1 MSDTVRPNPLMRAIA
16 TARMATME
24 SPPRD
29 QEVVI
34 RSQLIR
40 VELKKVCP
48 DLSKIIDT
56 VTTFRPTHAVLT
68 PSFMRSLDPKDLP
81 SLRALMLGGEPTQ
94 PSEIAAWSP
103 YMKLMI
109 GYGPAECGVT
119 HLRYY
124 SESPNDPYNSVG
136 FPTGGAAWLV
146 VPEDPE
152 KLLPIGA
159 VGELLLE
166 GSFVGPG
173 YMHDATKTQEAF
185 IAEPGYVRKL
195 RRGPSRVYR
204 TGDLMRYN
212 VDGSLSFVGRMDS
225 QVKIR
230 GQRIELADV
239 ETHLAKCFS
248 SPVQVVVELVS
259 PEGHGAPFL
268 AAFIYVPVESHQDT
282 IPDAGATI
290 ASCNAFYQPERGFDE
305 RATKALALLRDW
317 LPRFMIPS
325 MMINLAHM
333 PQTSSGKVDR
343 KYLRKTLAELP
354 DEELKQFRATIEK
367 KLSEQP
373 PRWKTRFRDSAPQP
387 CRSHATSAMYMVAE
401 ARKDGVAISV
411 ADILDNPRL
420 SKLAGHVAPHNG
432 SFASNSKPYSS
443 AAIKPF
449 ALVNDGARAEATREL
464 VQLQIVKQESQIAD
478 ILPVTESQQ
487 FFLTRWTPFFACYF
501 LTGFVDGRRL
511 RRACQAVVSAHSI
524 LRTAFIQTH
533 HGLLQAVLQ
542 DVDLPFYQTTTV
554 EDLLTYCD
562 SIWQSDSEISST
574 VNAAPLRFELV
585 SRSATE
591 HAFILRV
598 SHAQYDGLSLPTLM
612 AALAEAYTGD
622 APEAIM
628 NFASYMHLRSS
639 QDHTATFDFWRQ
651 YLLNSSVRPL
661 DISTNTPPLSPSN
674 VSNSSRITAGQSI
687 PMPSLPAGLTV
698 ASLVKAAAA
707 WLFTR
712 HTRQHDIVL
721 GQTVS
726 GRSMPI
732 AGIEK
737 MLGGVLSIF
746 CSTFRSNESATFA
759 HDYVDLADIVHTST
773 DWSQDSSIPCIIQHQ
788 NVARASTLSLPDV
801 ECTSSGWAYFIPQSG
816 MWILSSPQ
824 DSKLQVML
832 CASEESMSLE
842 AARSWVKNLA
852 TAITIFASQPD
863 ILLDDLHVGED
874 NF

>member
-1 MSDTVRPNPLMRAIA
+1 MENKIQRFCA
-16 TARMATME
+16 TALQI
-24 SPPRD
+24 PCD
-29 QEVVI
+29 EVG
-34 RSQLIR
+34 L
-40 VELKKVCP
+40 
-48 DLSKIIDT
+48 DD
-56 VTTFRPTHAVLT
+56 
-68 PSFMRSLDPKDLP
+68 SFLQ
-81 SLRALMLGGEPTQ
+81 LGG
-94 PSEIAAWSP
+94 
-103 YMKLMI
+103 
-109 GYGPAECGVT
+109 
-119 HLRYY
+119 
-124 SESPNDPYNSVG
+124 
-136 FPTGGAAWLV
+136 
-146 VPEDPE
+146 
-152 KLLPIGA
+152 
-159 VGELLLE
+159 
-166 GSFVGPG
+166 
-173 YMHDATKTQEAF
+173 
-185 IAEPGYVRKL
+185 
-195 RRGPSRVYR
+195 
-204 TGDLMRYN
+204 
-212 VDGSLSFVGRMDS
+212 DS
-225 QVKIR
+225 I
-230 GQRIELADV
+230 
-239 ETHLAKCFS
+239 
-248 SPVQVVVELVS
+248 
-259 PEGHGAPFL
+259 
-268 AAFIYVPVESHQDT
+268 
-282 IPDAGATI
+282 
-290 ASCNAFYQPERGFDE
+290 
-305 RATKALALLRDW
+305 
-317 LPRFMIPS
+317 
-325 MMINLAHM
+325 
-333 PQTSSGKVDR
+333 
-343 KYLRKTLAELP
+343 
-354 DEELKQFRATIEK
+354 
-367 KLSEQP
+367 
-373 PRWKTRFRDSAPQP
+373 
-387 CRSHATSAMYMVAE
+387 SAMYMVAE

-661 DISTNTPPLSPSN
+661 DISTNTPPLSPSS

-737 MLGGVLSIF
+737 MLGPCLNTIP
-746 CSTFRSNESATFA
+746 FRVKLQPRWSALDLLQHVQKQCSATFA

-788 NVARASTLSLPDV
+788 NVAQASTLSLPDV